1 MMKRKYTVYG
11 TREPRLVRDILKQE
25 LKLSANAIKRVKCG
39 GLEVGGEAVTVRHLL
54 KEGEVLTISFS
65 ESEGSKIKPLELP
78 LDIVY
83 EDEYLL
89 AVNKPTDMP
98 VHPCRG
104 NHLPTLAEGVMHYL
118 GRNFVFRAVN
128 RLDRDTSGI
137 VLIAKDADSAYRL
150 GELLKRGEIQKEY
163 VAITLGVPSPRKGV
177 IDAPIVRECEGNI
190 RRVVREDGKHALT
203 HYEVLSVSS
212 AAIQGEE
219 RTLARLRILPVTG
232 RTHQIRVHLSHIGTP
247 LLYDFLYGERV
258 EAEHYFLHCERLFF
272 VHPITKEHLEIV
284 VPSPF

>member
-1 MMKRKYTVYG
+1 MIKRKYTVYG

-65 ESEGSKIKPLELP
+65 ESEGSKIEPLELP

-247 LLYDFLYGERV
+247 LLYDFLYGERG
-258 EAEHYFLHCERLFF
+258 EQEHYFLHCERLFF

-284 VPSPF
+284 APSPF